1 MPDKLQKM
9 IGLIV
14 LLIAVGGVSCD
25 AVINTWTVGQSAS
38 TGSAERVE

>member
-9 IGLIV
+9 IGLVV

-25 AVINTWTVGQSAS
+25 AMLNTWTATNSSGN
-38 TGSAERVE
+38 VEVVK

>member
-1 MPDKLQKM
+1 MPEKLQKM

-25 AVINTWTVGQSAS
+25 AMLNTWTVSKSG
-38 TGSAERVE
+38 GNVELVK